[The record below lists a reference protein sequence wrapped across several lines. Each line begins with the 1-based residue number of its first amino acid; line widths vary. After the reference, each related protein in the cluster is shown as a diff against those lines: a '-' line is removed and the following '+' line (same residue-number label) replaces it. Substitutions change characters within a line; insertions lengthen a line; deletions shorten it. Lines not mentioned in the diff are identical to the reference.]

1 MRSYLRLTAGLAH
14 AGTVVDDLCAAWS
27 APLHPVPHATWT
39 DEGGD
44 FILHL
49 GDLFVN
55 VREEKG
61 RGLKRR
67 NRAGGRVG

>member
-1 MRSYLRLTAGLAH
+1 
-14 AGTVVDDLCAAWS
+14 
-27 APLHPVPHATWT
+27 LHPVPHATWT